1 MTAYFEPD
9 FRNRR
14 RQQSCRLDACRRASK
29 QARQRRWVSKPENE
43 SYFRG
48 PEHVERVRE
57 WRAQHPGYWRRCRRT
72 VPLQDALEVQ
82 VPEKTSPLQD
92 ALNHQPIVLI
102 GLIAQITG
110 TTLQDDIAYTTSHL
124 LRLGRDILSAREV
137 NNDGTKGAYPP
148 RTGTVHSE
156 AV

>member
-1 MTAYFEPD
+1 MVEVVTRKCCHCGELFEPD

-43 SYFRG
+43 GYFRG

-57 WRAQHPGYWRRCRRT
+57 WRAQHPGYWRRCQRR
-72 VPLQDALEVQ
+72 VPLQDAL
-82 VPEKTSPLQD
+82 T
-92 ALNHQPIVLI
+92 HQPIVLI

-124 LRLGRDILSAREV
+124 LRLGRDILSARV
-137 NNDGTKGAYPP
+137 SGHFATSYPF
-148 RTGTVHSE
+148 RKL
-156 AV
+156 